1 MKLKPSRVKKNL
13 KEGGVCFG
21 TMLRILK
28 SPQAIAL
35 CAAQGWDYVI
45 MDTEHNDYNIET
57 LSNCS
62 LVAKYEDMALLVRV
76 PDKKYHLMAQTLDIG
91 SEGLV
96 LPQVKTKQETDM
108 IIQST
113 KYAPMGNRGVSIS
126 ETVTRFRSYGHVE
139 YMNWANDELLTV
151 VQIES
156 KEGVDNIEGIVST
169 KGVDAIMIGPAD
181 LSQDMGIPGQLQ
193 HPELEKAFRNV
204 ISACNKHGVAPGI
217 HLADMEL
224 VNKWVSEGMRFVT
237 YSYDIKFFKEA
248 NQSALKDLHHNLK
261 LLKG

>member
-1 MKLKPSRVKKNL
+1 MKLKSNHLKKTL

-28 SPQAIAL
+28 SPQAVAL
-35 CAAQGWDYVI
+35 CASQGWDYII
-45 MDTEHNDYNIET
+45 MDTEHNDFNTET
-57 LSNCS
+57 LANCS
-62 LVAKYEDMALLVRV
+62 LVAKYEKMTLLVRV
-76 PDKKYHLMAQTLDIG
+76 PDKQYHLMAQTLDIG

-96 LPQVKTKQETDM
+96 LPQVKTKKETEM

-126 ETVTRFRSYGHVE
+126 EVVTRFRNQGHVE
-139 YMNWANDELLTV
+139 YMEWANDELLTV

-156 KEGVDNIEGIVST
+156 REGVDNIEDIVST

-193 HPELEKAFRNV
+193 HPELENAFRK
-204 ISACNKHGVAPGI
+204 IIKACKKTNVAPGI
-217 HLADMEL
+217 HLANMEL
-224 VNKWVSEGMRFVT
+224 ANKWTREGMRFVT
-237 YSYDIKFFKEA
+237 YSYDIKFFKE
-248 NQSALKDLHHNLK
+248 SSRTALKSLRSNLK
-261 LLKG
+261 NV

>member
-1 MKLKPSRVKKNL
+1 MNLKSNKVKKILN
-13 KEGGVCFG
+13 EGGTCFG
-21 TMLRILK
+21 TMLRVLK

-35 CAAQGWDYVI
+35 CASQGWDYVI
-45 MDTEHNDYNIET
+45 LDTEHNDYNVET
-57 LSNCS
+57 LANCS
-62 LVAKYEDMALLVRV
+62 LVAKYEDMAMLVRV

-96 LPQVKTKQETDM
+96 LPQVKTKKETDM
-108 IIQST
+108 IINST

-126 ETVTRFRSYGHVE
+126 EVVTRSRNYDHVD
-139 YMNWANDELLTV
+139 YMKWANEELLTV

-156 KEGVDNIEGIVST
+156 KEGVKNIEEIISS

-181 LSQDMGIPGQLQ
+181 LSQDMGIPGQLK
-193 HPELEKAFRNV
+193 HPELENAFRK
-204 ISACNKHGVAPGI
+204 IITACKKTNVAPGI

-224 VNKWVSEGMRFVT
+224 ANKWIAEGMRFVT

-248 NQSALKDLHHNLK
+248 SQSALKSLRSNL
-261 LLKG
+261 